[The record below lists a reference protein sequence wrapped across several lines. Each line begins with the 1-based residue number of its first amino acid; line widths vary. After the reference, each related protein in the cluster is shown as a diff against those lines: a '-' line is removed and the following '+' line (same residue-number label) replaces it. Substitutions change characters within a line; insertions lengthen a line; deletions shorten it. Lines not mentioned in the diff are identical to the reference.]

1 MLDKITTNFDAWVII
16 GLLAQAAFTGRFVVQ
31 WLASE
36 RCGKSVVPISFWYL
50 SIAGSSGLL
59 FYSIIR
65 ADPVFVLGQS
75 LGLFIYSRNLVLI
88 YRERKNVSVSTPSAG
103 S

>member
-1 MLDKITTNFDAWVII
+1 MLDKLLTNFDAWVIV

-50 SIAGSSGLL
+50 SLLGSSGLL
-59 FYSIIR
+59 LYAIIR
-65 ADPVFVLGQS
+65 ADPVFILGQS
-75 LGLFIYSRNLVLI
+75 LGLFIYSRNLTLI
-88 YRERKNVSVSTPSAG
+88 YRERRHLEGAAAPASP
-103 S
+103 

>member
-1 MLDKITTNFDAWVII
+1 MLDEFLANLDSWVII
-16 GLLAQAAFTGRFVVQ
+16 GLIAQAAFTGRFVVQ

-59 FYSIIR
+59 LYAIVR
-65 ADPVFVLGQS
+65 ADPVFILGQS
-75 LGLFIYSRNLVLI
+75 LGLLIYSRNLALI
-88 YRERKNVSVSTPSAG
+88 YRERRHMEVSRTSTES
-103 S
+103 

>member
-1 MLDKITTNFDAWVII
+1 MFDEFLANLDSWVIV
-16 GLLAQAAFTGRFVVQ
+16 GLIAQAAFTGRFVVQ

-50 SIAGSSGLL
+50 SIAGSSGLPL
-59 FYSIIR
+59 YSIVR

-75 LGLFIYSRNLVLI
+75 LGLFIYSRNLALT
-88 YRERKNVSVSTPSAG
+88 YREKKHMRTQGA
-103 S
+103 